1 MPWDDQVAAM
11 DSACLAAFGVPATH
25 MPPGADEVPITG
37 IIQNPALAED
47 YVPGSA
53 HGVSVVRFFVRL
65 AGMNP
70 QPAHGDE
77 LLLNGILYDVFE
89 IEADRA
95 GCAVLKLR
103 RKRA

>member
-1 MPWDDQVAAM
+1 MAWDDQVSAL

-25 MPPGADEVPITG
+25 MPTGAAAVPVIG
-37 IIQNPALAED
+37 IIQNPALVED

-53 HGVSVVRFFVRL
+53 QGVSVVRFFVRF
-65 AGMNP
+65 AEMNP
-70 QPAHGDE
+70 QPAHGDQ

-95 GCAVLKLR
+95 GGAVLKLR